1 MEAIWTKW
9 RELTPQSLLLRL
21 LLAMVIGGVIGLER
35 GRKRR
40 PAGFRTYMLVCVGA
54 ALTMI
59 LGQYQSLLQNTLAV
73 ANAMETAPKTDMTR
87 FSAQVINGIGFLG
100 AGTIVMTGRR
110 QIKGL
115 TTAACLWTSACMGLA
130 AGAGFYECVA
140 IGLVL
145 VFICVRI
152 LPVVEAFLVENARNM
167 CIYVE
172 FKSLANIRDVITF
185 LKSRNYHIY
194 DVEIDPGNWNA
205 VRNPSGIFSVR
216 LTSRQHHS
224 QILADIADVCDIR
237 AIDEI

>member
-1 MEAIWTKW
+1 METMWTEW
-9 RELTPQSLLLRL
+9 RELTPHSMLLRL
-21 LLAMVIGGVIGLER
+21 MLAMVIGGVIGLER

-40 PAGFRTYMLVCVGA
+40 PAGFRTYMLVCLGA

-59 LGQYQSLLQNTLAV
+59 LGQYQSLLQDTL
-73 ANAMETAPKTDMTR
+73 ETAQSAGNASGTDITR

-100 AGTIVMTGRR
+100 AGTIIVSGRR

-130 AGAGFYECVA
+130 IGAGFYECVA

-145 VFICVRI
+145 VFLCVRV
-152 LPVVEAFLVENARNM
+152 LPALEAFLIENARNM

-172 FKSLANIRDVITF
+172 FKSLGNVREVIAF
-185 LKSRNYHIY
+185 LKSRNFHIY
-194 DVEIDPGNWNA
+194 AVEIDPGSRDA
-205 VRNPSGIFSVR
+205 ARNPSGIFSIR
-216 LTSRQHHS
+216 LKDREHHS
-224 QILADIADVCDIR
+224 QILADIADTCDIR

>member
-1 MEAIWTKW
+1 MEIVWTQW

-21 LLAMVIGGVIGLER
+21 MLAMMIGGVIGLER

-59 LGQYQSLLQNTLAV
+59 LGQYQSVLQDTL
-73 ANAMETAPKTDMTR
+73 NAAQGMAAGFRTDMTR

-100 AGTIVMTGRR
+100 AGTIIMTGRR

-130 AGAGFYECVA
+130 VGAGFYECVA

-145 VFICVRI
+145 VFLCVRV
-152 LPVVEAFLVENARNM
+152 LPAVESFLMENARNM
-167 CIYVE
+167 CIYIE
-172 FKSLANIRDVITF
+172 LKSLKDVREIIEF
-185 LKSRNYHIY
+185 LKSRNFHIY
-194 DVEIDPGNWNA
+194 AVEVDPGSRDA
-205 VRNPSGIFSVR
+205 TRNPSGTFHIR
-216 LTSRQHHS
+216 LKERQHHS
-224 QILADIADVCDIR
+224 QILADIAEACDIR
-237 AIDEI
+237 VIDEI